1 MAPAKVEKTLP
12 TVLPENFTSWDGDP
26 EIPAV
31 LPDDFEDF
39 DDVAPAEEKPLADEP
54 VVKEKVSAA
63 PAPEKPV
70 EQKSVE
76 RVVKAKSPAP
86 PAKPAPA
93 PAKKNLPK
101 SEDEFDRAPA
111 KKETQRV
118 AKEDAS
124 PLLQAKS
131 RQVIAEED
139 LPKSGAKGKIIIGSV
154 AAVVVLGAAIGIIE
168 HRSSAGTHPQ
178 VSIATT
184 SAQPGSGAEDKPSPS
199 TPNGSTTDAGQTAQT
214 AQQQQQQQQQQQM
227 DAAKGRPVNSD
238 LMKNSPSRIN
248 AKVGGNQE
256 PAPMGQIAMDDS
268 SYRGNANMFGGN
280 KAKVNL
286 GASGPSR
293 VSVPTGTALGY
304 LQKRVVPDYP
314 AIARSARISGQVS
327 VRIAVNKNGS
337 VEDAHAFSGPMV
349 FYESAEQAVKR
360 WKFNPYKVNNQ
371 PVTMDTVVTLVFELK

>member
-12 TVLPENFTSWDGDP
+12 TVLPENFASWDGDLA

-39 DDVAPAEEKPLADEP
+39 DDVVPEKEQPVADEP
-54 VVKEKVSAA
+54 VVKEKSSAP
-63 PAPEKPV
+63 PAAVKPV
-70 EQKSVE
+70 EQKPVE
-76 RVVKAKSPAP
+76 RVVKAKMPVPSAPVKKAPSKVEEEFKRPAE
-86 PAKPAPA
+86 
-93 PAKKNLPK
+93 KKNVEK
-101 SEDEFDRAPA
+101 TAREE
-111 KKETQRV
+111 
-118 AKEDAS
+118 AS
-124 PLLQAKS
+124 PILQSKS

-139 LPKSGAKGKIIIGSV
+139 EPKSSAKGKIILGSV
-154 AAVVVLGAAIGIIE
+154 AAVVVLGASIGFLQ
-168 HRSSAGTHPQ
+168 HRSSTAEHPQ

-184 SAQPGSGAEDKPSPS
+184 SGQSGTTAEDKPSPAKPGDNS
-199 TPNGSTTDAGQTAQT
+199 TNANQAPQTPQQQQE
-214 AQQQQQQQQQQQM
+214 QQQQQQA
-227 DAAKGRPVNSD
+227 DAAKGRTVNND
-238 LMKNSPSRIN
+238 LTKGAPSRIN
-248 AKVGGNQE
+248 ASKMGGNQE
-256 PAPMGQIAMDDS
+256 PAPIGQIAMEDN
-268 SYRGNANMFGGN
+268 SYRGNAGMFGNN

-286 GASGPSR
+286 GGGPSR

-349 FYESAEQAVKR
+349 FYESAEQAVRK
-360 WKFNPYKVNNQ
+360 WKFNAYKVNNQ